1 MPTIDAA
8 KLEGLCTTILGAAG
22 VSSAAAHSVAAHL
35 VENDLR
41 GIESH
46 GCSRIPSY
54 LRLIAERTISP
65 KAEPTCEA
73 VVGAHVLKVDGRR
86 GFGIP
91 AMERAIEA
99 LSEVVE
105 ETALA
110 VAGVVNV
117 GHTGRIGAYA
127 ERAAER
133 GCFAFICGG
142 GNHRVWP
149 SVAPHGGRKGVVA
162 TNPYAL
168 ALPGGDQGPLVV
180 DFATSAAA
188 QGKVMVARDKG
199 VALPEGLILDKQGR
213 PSTDPNDF
221 YGGGALLPAAGSKGS
236 GLALIAE
243 LIGEAL
249 LGPPHELNWLII
261 MMKAEVFRERSAY
274 GADAEAFLAR
284 VRACPP
290 QEGFE
295 RVDLPG
301 EMERQHAAQRR
312 RGGIAVDEKIWDG
325 IAQAA
330 CKVGINL
337 GGLPAA

>member
-8 KLEGLCTTILGAAG
+8 KLEALCTTILGAAG

-54 LRLIAERTISP
+54 LRLIAERAISP
-65 KAEPTCEA
+65 KAEPACEA
-73 VVGAHVLKVDGRR
+73 VAGAHVLKVDGRG

-91 AMERAIEA
+91 AMEQALEA
-99 LSEVVE
+99 LSRAVE
-105 ETALA
+105 DTALA
-110 VAGVVNV
+110 AAGIVNV

-142 GNHRVWP
+142 GNHRAWP
-149 SVAPHGGRKGVVA
+149 NVAPHGGRKGVVA

-180 DFATSAAA
+180 DFATSATA

-199 VALPEGLILDKQGR
+199 VALPEGMILDKQGR

-221 YGGGALLPAAGSKGS
+221 YGGGALLPAAGPKGS

-249 LGPPHELNWLII
+249 LGPPHEFNWLFVL
-261 MMKAEVFRERSAY
+261 MKVEAFRELGAY

-290 QEGFE
+290 QKGFE

-301 EMERQHAAQRR
+301 EMERERAARR
-312 RGGIAVDEKIWDG
+312 RRDGIVVDDKIWDG

-330 CKVGINL
+330 RKVGIDL
-337 GGLPAA
+337 GGLSAA